1 MEVVGKDIY
10 IKEGKRNM
18 QRFKKVILLIA
29 VAVCAISSVSVQA
42 QAKQVGT
49 VYGHPIFDNKFG
61 GVEITDG
68 GSDTEITN
76 RKTSYAVKYDPRE
89 IGMVTAVEDQGQTNT
104 CWAFATNAA
113 IEANLM
119 KRGYENGSL
128 NLSENHL
135 AYFYYNR
142 QTDPLG
148 YTQGDQNLISTF
160 TTWSMNGGTLQGT
173 ALALSTWAGVAKDTI
188 PTSEDDATGAYAPHD
203 IMDKSTCYKSDY
215 VVKNVYMYDY
225 RVDTVKQAIMD
236 YGAVAC
242 GIYID
247 DYYDYFSSN
256 GQAYYYPYEAGN
268 HAVTIV
274 GWDDTYSRMNFD
286 GAAMPSI
293 DGAWIVKN
301 SWGPSIHD
309 GGYMYVS
316 YEDKSLCEI
325 VAYDMMPAS
334 ERNDNNYQHDGT
346 ANPAYSLSKDGS
358 ITAANVFKVKG
369 SSAGYNELL
378 EAVSVYTY
386 TTNLNYSVQIYT
398 GVTSSTNPTKG
409 KAMFSNPKKGTFINA
424 GYNRIELDAPVT
436 LTAGEKYAVVI
447 TLSAANGGKVKIGVE
462 ADYRDSN
469 FTFLADIGAGEGFL
483 KHNGKWYDY
492 GDVYVVGS
500 QNICN
505 IRIKAY
511 TSNTTQKTSYK
522 LSSKSMNLSKGSS
535 AKLPLKITPSSVKR
549 KVTWSTSN
557 KKVATV
563 SSSGKVIGKGY
574 GKTTIKA
581 KFVAGSKTKTLKCT
595 VTVGPSKIKNFKVQ
609 GAKKKITV
617 TWKQN
622 NAASG
627 YEISY
632 SKKKDSGYK
641 KLTTIKS
648 GSTTKYSKSLKK
660 GTYYVKMRPYM
671 TKDGKKLYGSYTS
684 AKTVKVK

>member
-10 IKEGKRNM
+10 TRKGRGM
-18 QRFKKVILLIA
+18 VQWFKKVILFTGI
-29 VAVCAISSVSVQA
+29 AVCAIGSMSVET

-61 GVEITDG
+61 GIEITDG
-68 GSDTEITN
+68 GSDTDITN
-76 RKTSYAVKYDPRE
+76 RRTSYAVKYDPRE
-89 IGMVTAVEDQGQTNT
+89 NGMVTAVEDQGSTNT

-119 KRGYENGSL
+119 KKGYETGSV

-142 QTDPLG
+142 QVDALG

-173 ALALSTWAGVAKDTI
+173 ALALSTWAGVVKDTV
-188 PTSEDDATGAYAPHD
+188 PTSEDDATGAYAPVD
-203 IMDKSTCYKSDY
+203 IMDKSICYKSDY
-215 VVKNVYMYDY
+215 VVKNVYMYNY
-225 RVDTVKQAIMD
+225 SVNTVKQAIMD
-236 YGAVAC
+236 YGAVAS
-242 GIYID
+242 GIYMD
-247 DYYDYFSSN
+247 NYFSLN
-256 GQAYYYPYEAGN
+256 GQAYYYPYEDGN
-268 HAVTIV
+268 HAVAIV

-301 SWGPSIHD
+301 SWGTSEHD

-369 SSAGYNELL
+369 SSAGYNEIL

-386 TTNLNYSVQIYT
+386 TTNVNYSVQIYT

-409 KAMFSNPKKGTFINA
+409 KAMFSKPKKGMFVNA
-424 GYNRIELDAPVT
+424 GYNRVELDTPVT

-447 TLSAANGGKVKIGVE
+447 TLSAANGGKVSLGVE
-462 ADYRDSN
+462 ADYQDPN
-469 FTFLADIGAGEGFL
+469 FTFLADVGAGEGFL
-483 KHNGKWYDY
+483 KHNGEWYDY
-492 GDVYVVGS
+492 GDVYSVGYN
-500 QNICN
+500 NICN
-505 IRIKAY
+505 LRIKAY
-511 TSNTTQKTSYK
+511 TSNTAQKTSYK
-522 LSSKSMNLSKGSS
+522 LSSKSLNISKGSS
-535 AKLPLKITPSSVKR
+535 TKLSLEINPSSVKR

-563 SSSGKVIGKGY
+563 SSSGKVTGKGY
-574 GKTTIKA
+574 GKATIKA

-595 VTVGPSKIKNFKVQ
+595 VTVGPSKIKSFKVQ

-617 TWKQN
+617 TWKKN

-648 GSTTKYSKSLKK
+648 GSTTKYSKSFKK
-660 GTYYVKMRPYM
+660 GTYYVKMRPYI

-684 AKTVKVK
+684 AKKVKVK